1 MRGRQA
7 GGARRSAL
15 LWQVLGENTSLVP
28 CKVCAGLGLTSTAVF
43 AECL

>member
-28 CKVCAGLGLTSTAVF
+28 WKVSAGLGRISTAVF
-43 AECL
+43 AECV